1 MPQYLAMTSARFSI
15 VALTVALMLLAASDA
30 VGGAATDQIRGSI
43 DLVLKILAD
52 PDLKKESKSL
62 ERRRA
67 IRAVANEIF
76 DFGEIS
82 RRSLALHWQARTPA
96 ERQEFILLFGD
107 LLEQSY
113 ISKIENYSG
122 EKIQYVGETVDGDR
136 VVVRTLIVT
145 KQGTA
150 IPVDYRMSQQ
160 GERWR
165 AYDVTLEGVSLVANY
180 RAQFNT
186 IIQRSGYPDLVAKLR
201 VKYNERPGPR
211 ETGSREDADRA
222 AATAPPPGP
231 ARQSP

>member
-1 MPQYLAMTSARFSI
+1 MTSTRFLI
-15 VALTVALMLLAASDA
+15 LALSMGVTLLMVSDA
-30 VGGAATDQIRGSI
+30 LAGPATDQLRASV
-43 DLVLKILAD
+43 DQVLKILAD
-52 PDLKKESKSL
+52 PELKKEARTL

-67 IRAVANEIF
+67 IRAVANQIF
-76 DFGEIS
+76 DFNEIS

-96 ERQEFILLFGD
+96 EREEFTRLFGD

-136 VVVRTLIVT
+136 VVVKTLIVT

-150 IPVDYRMSQQ
+150 IPVDYRMFLQ

-180 RAQFNT
+180 RAQFNA
-186 IIQRSGYPDLVAKLR
+186 IIQRSGYPDLVAKLKTR
-201 VKYNERPGPR
+201 YDERPGPR
-211 ETGSREDADRA
+211 ETGPRVETGA
-222 AATAPPPGP
+222 AVTAPAP
-231 ARQSP
+231 ATPRQSP